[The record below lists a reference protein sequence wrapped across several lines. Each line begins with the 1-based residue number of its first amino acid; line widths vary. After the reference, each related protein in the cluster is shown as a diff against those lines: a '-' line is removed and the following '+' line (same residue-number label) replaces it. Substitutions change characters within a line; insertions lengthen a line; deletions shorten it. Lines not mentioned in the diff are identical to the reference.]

1 ARVGGEPRWAAIA
14 LTGAR
19 AGLPLAGLVGLADLE
34 HGDVGLLAPHVD
46 RDGGEHALQRMAA
59 EERRVLAQ
67 RVDQAE
73 RLGGAGRPE
82 ERRARRVAEGVRD
95 RLREAG
101 ADECAAYGLGLAQAR
116 RELRGEGCAEH
127 TSGLQSL

>member
-73 RLGGAGRPE
+73 PLGGAGRLKACVIASARPAPTS
-82 ERRARRVAEGVRD
+82 ARRTVSAWR
-95 RLREAG
+95 RLAG
-101 ADECAAYGLGLAQAR
+101 CLTTSTALA
-116 RELRGEGCAEH
+116 GSVDG
-127 TSGLQSL
+127 SLS